1 MSASCPRPQAT
12 WFQSLQILLIT
23 RKKKV
28 SESSSGRKP
37 ALSSWNSTLS
47 RLSPRTLPSSSYRF
61 CFAAKP
67 PLALR
72 DTDNYST
79 VKFAG
84 SRQAFEREIRMTG
97 NRAGE
102 DKELNREIRGPAR
115 ELVASPSASASRR
128 HVKINLASEPVSA
141 PVKVYCAIELGNHL
155 FNYAATKA
163 PSRRLLDC
171 RATNLRP
178 LER

>member
-1 MSASCPRPQAT
+1 LVPKSPDSPHHTQEKSVRIKFRAQT
-12 WFQSLQILLIT
+12 
-23 RKKKV
+23 
-28 SESSSGRKP
+28 G
-37 ALSSWNSTLS
+37 LSPWNSTLS

-72 DTDNYST
+72 DT
-79 VKFAG
+79 
-84 SRQAFEREIRMTG
+84 TG

-102 DKELNREIRGPAR
+102 DKELNGEIRGPAR

-163 PSRRLLDC
+163 PSRRFLDC